1 MVTDSALPQNTAS
14 LALACTITASS
25 GQLKAGGLSSY
36 FTPANSANLLSNPG
50 FESWTS
56 GVPNSWTPSPS
67 NLTVF
72 SQSTTTYH
80 SGSSSLQISGANAL
94 RYTGAVTQ
102 TLSLPAGT
110 YDLTGWI
117 MTSGLG
123 ATTLNSG
130 IRLCPLAPPSYPW
143 GLMSACS
150 PVVSGT
156 TSWTQYTLAKL
167 TLSSASAVAFQIGLY
182 NNPDGTAWV
191 DDLVLTREQAPIS
204 VFMQYPNFKGM
215 IFDDQSQIATF
226 NIVPNPSQ
234 GTIPSDTTL
243 SDYRIDGTVTT
254 AGGGTVLTGSW
265 AAASSVTATLDFS
278 SLSESTQY
286 NIAFQ
291 LTRISDGANASSNSP
306 YPNYTVYKHP
316 ASARTGFNISADQN
330 QRILYNGT
338 PTFVLGAYDSGLGYT
353 TSQSAWEGYLAS
365 NRRLFSLP
373 INFYLNYWFGQA
385 DNSAIVP
392 LVQDLQSHGIG
403 YLDTANCSGNGPLTP
418 SPFFLRYGNQ
428 FRCAGEGRDAA
439 LFGGLSG

>member
-1 MVTDSALPQNTAS
+1 
-14 LALACTITASS
+14 
-25 GQLKAGGLSSY
+25 
-36 FTPANSANLLSNPG
+36 
-50 FESWTS
+50 
-56 GVPNSWTPSPS
+56 
-67 NLTVF
+67 
-72 SQSTTTYH
+72 
-80 SGSSSLQISGANAL
+80 
-94 RYTGAVTQ
+94 
-102 TLSLPAGT
+102 
-110 YDLTGWI
+110 
-117 MTSGLG
+117 
-123 ATTLNSG
+123 
-130 IRLCPLAPPSYPW
+130 
-143 GLMSACS
+143 MSACS

-156 TSWTQYTLAKL
+156 TSWTQNTLAKL

-291 LTRISDGANASSNSP
+291 LTRISDRANASSNSP

-403 YLDTANCSGNGPLTP
+403 YLDTANCSGNGPLTQV
-418 SPFFLRYGNQ
+418 PFSSIRQPVPMCRRGPRRCVIWGSIGLMNVTPLPRATCSRTKPAPIRWTPAESVSVRCLETIAFQSGGTPWMLWRQILTPCTGHSLPVVMICPRLRL
-428 FRCAGEGRDAA
+428 GRTQQGQQCRTAVR
-439 LFGGLSG
+439 